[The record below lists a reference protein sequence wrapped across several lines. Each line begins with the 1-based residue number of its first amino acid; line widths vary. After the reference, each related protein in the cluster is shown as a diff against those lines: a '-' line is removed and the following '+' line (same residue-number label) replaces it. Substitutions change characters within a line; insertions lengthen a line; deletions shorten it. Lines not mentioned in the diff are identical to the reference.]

1 MLTRLFIRLMGAAAW
16 MVDLVDRI
24 ADRVKKARAD
34 RWRAGA
40 ERRMLSKI
48 AARQV
53 IHRPAPPPPAP
64 VLDMNKVAVLLPG
77 DTLIVSY
84 PNRLNCYQRE
94 QIIALIREQLPLNKV
109 AVVDGVTAVAIARGD
124 A

>member
-1 MLTRLFIRLMGAAAW
+1 MLTRLFLRLAGAAAW
-16 MVDLVDRI
+16 CVDLVDRI
-24 ADRVKKARAD
+24 VDPIVDRLEARRTD
-34 RWRAGA
+34 
-40 ERRMLSKI
+40 
-48 AARQV
+48 RQV
-53 IHRPAPPPPAP
+53 IHRPPPPAPAP
-64 VLDMNKVAVLLPG
+64 VLDMNRVAVLLPG